1 MISLRDHRAIL
12 RNGSGHTWD
21 LGPALSNRKTSALQT
36 GRRRGKRTISPA
48 RRTLFISF
56 SVYLPVLSFCIFYPG
71 IFLSHTKSY
80 SPSLDLSFCLR
91 LSTRSDRACVQR
103 DNRITQARLC
113 RRSRCSMDNTI
124 TFINMAALIVWTAF
138 IKSAAFYAAGAVMET
153 QRK

>member
-21 LGPALSNRKTSALQT
+21 LGPALSNQKTSALQT
-36 GRRRGKRTISPA
+36 GRGRGKRTISPA

-113 RRSRCSMDNTI
+113 RRSR
-124 TFINMAALIVWTAF
+124 WTTRSRSS
-138 IKSAAFYAAGAVMET
+138 IWRRSSYELLLSSQLLST
-153 QRK
+153 QQEQ